1 MSPPVRKPAATQAPA
16 AAGGSQAHWQTI
28 GNDGTAKLRDYGAG
42 NRAMFA
48 GLHRKPREIVGRK
61 ANFGG

>member
-1 MSPPVRKPAATQAPA
+1 MSPPVHKPAATQAPA

-28 GNDGTAKLRDYGAG
+28 GNDGTAKLRDYGTG